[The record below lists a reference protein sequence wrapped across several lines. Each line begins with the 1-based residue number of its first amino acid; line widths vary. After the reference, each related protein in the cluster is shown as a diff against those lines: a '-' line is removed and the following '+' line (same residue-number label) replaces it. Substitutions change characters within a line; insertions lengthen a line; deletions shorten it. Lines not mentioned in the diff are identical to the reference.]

1 MRIPKSWVPLIARR
15 IVNTML
21 DDELVSADVDREA
34 LLRETARLITTEL
47 EVEDRLN
54 NDVREILKQYEGDIE
69 RGRMDY
75 RTLFDLT
82 KKKLIRERDIIV

>member
-21 DDELVSADVDREA
+21 DDELVSADVDRKA
-34 LLRETARLITTEL
+34 LQRETERLITVEL

-75 RTLFDLT
+75 RRLFDLT
-82 KKKLIRERDIIV
+82 KRKLIRERDIIV